1 MTEAEIRVGAK
12 YRCIDDKGNERIR
25 VVDRIDRAQYIPVG
39 DRKVYFT
46 DHRLKTTGALFVRTF
61 ARQAKEV
68 VA

>member
-12 YRCIDDKGNERIR
+12 YRCVDDKGNERIR
-25 VVDRIDRAQYIPVG
+25 AVDLIDRESYIPDS

-46 DHRLKTTGALFVRTF
+46 DHRLLTTGALFVRTF

-68 VA
+68 VT